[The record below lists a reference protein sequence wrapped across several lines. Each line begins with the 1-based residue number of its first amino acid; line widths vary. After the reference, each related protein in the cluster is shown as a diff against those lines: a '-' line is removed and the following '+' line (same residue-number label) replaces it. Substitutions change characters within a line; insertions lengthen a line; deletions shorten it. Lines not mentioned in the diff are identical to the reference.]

1 MGVNVA
7 AVEVVEKH
15 QAVALGLARVAGI
28 GGIALGW
35 PGPLPPILLSL
46 PVQFHRLSPVHYHH

>member
-7 AVEVVEKH
+7 AVEVVEKR
-15 QAVALGLARVAGI
+15 QAVARVVGTAGA
-28 GGIALGW
+28 GRIALGW